1 MEQAILDTL
10 HQLLTIARRSDSPW
24 LSSREGA
31 AYVRMSQTEFSKAIA
46 SGEIPSH
53 RRGKTIFVSKRD
65 LDEWMESQP
74 SGANPITQ
82 ALRSV

>member
-10 HQLLTIARRSDSPW
+10 QQLLTIARRSDSPW

-31 AYVRMSQTEFSKAIA
+31 AYVRMSPTSFNRAVA

-53 RRGKTIFVSKRD
+53 KRGNTIFVSKRD
-65 LDEWMESQP
+65 LDEWMESHP
-74 SGANPITQ
+74 SGANVISQ
-82 ALRSV
+82 ALRSA

>member
-1 MEQAILDTL
+1 MEQIIDLL
-10 HQLLTIARRSDSPW
+10 QQLLTIARRSNSPW

-31 AYVRMSQTEFSKAIA
+31 AYVRMSSTEFSKAIA

-53 RRGKTIFVSKRD
+53 RRGKTIFVCKRD

-74 SGANPITQ
+74 SGASSIAQ

>member
-10 HQLLTIARRSDSPW
+10 QQLLTIARRYDSPW

-31 AYVRMSQTEFSKAIA
+31 AYVRMSPTEFGKAVA

-53 RRGKTIFVSKRD
+53 RRGNTIFVCKRD
-65 LDEWMESQP
+65 LDAWMESHP
-74 SGANPITQ
+74 SAANPISR
-82 ALRSV
+82 ALQSA